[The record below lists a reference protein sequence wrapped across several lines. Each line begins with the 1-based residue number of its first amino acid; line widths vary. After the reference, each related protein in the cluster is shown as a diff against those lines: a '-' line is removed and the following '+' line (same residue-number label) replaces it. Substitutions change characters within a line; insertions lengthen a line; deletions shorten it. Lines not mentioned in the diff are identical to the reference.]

1 MRINGVPNSRGNITN
16 KLSPNTDME
25 HSFLDLNAGVTSD
38 RIHMGGMRLS
48 TRINIYLFFSVFAA
62 IIFAGMYVYVDQR
75 VDQTLTHWRISQEIA
90 KLIGRIETGVAKI
103 NGQEKE
109 FSINKDTAAAEAFDL
124 DIIAVSKALDKLYQ
138 LPESLTIQQ
147 PIATLRDGLVQY
159 NEQFVGVVEAEK
171 KLGIANTTGISA
183 RLKKTTR
190 DLQTHFRQTDLAN
203 LSDQILRINRQG
215 QETLSSGIRQGVDEI
230 KKRYRAS
237 HALLE
242 VVELS
247 GQIKTEIKDYLT
259 AHETD
264 MLTLINQRLA
274 LDRDSG
280 RFNDLL
286 AYVAPSL
293 ELLAIFS
300 KNQTVIT
307 SQALE
312 KIQAFAR
319 YTIAGGSAAIIT
331 WLIFLGLLLMRSMAG
346 GIRSVAGSAQRIS
359 TGEKNVAVSG
369 QGNLDAVGQIARAL
383 YKWSNDVTILDR
395 LRLELEQTTEKLNLA
410 ISQADIQ
417 TVTAVEHAKAA
428 FMAEVA
434 LEAEQTVYPHSSQP
448 SLGKPINF
456 DSTLVAEV
464 DEAQAQEN
472 TYTSKT
478 NASVPSPLIPNIGMS
493 PISSVSQELAHFS
506 EYVTAAAVDVE
517 RTEYLVLTLQ
527 DTTGQI
533 ESLSHLVTAVR
544 DQTNLLAFHNS
555 TQDQKKNTSE
565 SLIPFN
571 DHGSSN
577 RDKGPADHEVTQR
590 FDVIRDATERA
601 ERTLQSIRISMQMVT
616 STANEIATTAS
627 NQALEA
633 TNKLLLQSE
642 YLQSLLDDIITKM
655 SPSRSVQAA
664 SSNQAVDKEDKP
676 QGPFEKNPSTKL

>member
-25 HSFLDLNAGVTSD
+25 HSFLDLNAGVPSD

-159 NEQFVGVVEAEK
+159 NEQFVGVVKAEK
-171 KLGIANTTGISA
+171 ELGIANTTGISA

>member
-25 HSFLDLNAGVTSD
+25 HSFLDLNAGVPSD

-331 WLIFLGLLLMRSMAG
+331 WLIFLGILLMRSMAG